1 MPITIYD
8 VAKQAGVSTATVS
21 KVLSNTPYVS
31 DKTRARVLAVVSD
44 LGFVPNLAA
53 RSLSQ
58 ARTGI
63 IGLAFPYA
71 SDYLF
76 DDPHLML
83 FLRGVE
89 DVATAHDASILLMTA
104 RAPNDAAG
112 SLRRLLHTP
121 YVDGAIVVGM
131 EMESVQPVTAE
142 LRFRAYPT
150 IALGYFSPLGEDNTI
165 HADDYQGARLAA
177 EHLLA
182 LGHRRI
188 GVISGPAEITA
199 VGRRLQGFSDALAAQ
214 GLTND
219 PALMTSGDFTQESGF
234 AAGAQILNQPA
245 RPTAVLSVNDRMAL
259 GFMAYA
265 QTVGLVIPADLSVVG
280 FDDIPA
286 AAYSHPALTTVR
298 QPSLQM
304 GRTAASCLFDLLDQ
318 TRERFAAL
326 VLPTTFITRSS
337 TCPPRA

>member
-1 MPITIYD
+1 MPVTIYD
-8 VAKQAGVSTATVS
+8 VARQASVSTATVS

-31 DKTRARVLAVVSD
+31 DKTRAKVLAAVSELD
-44 LGFVPNLAA
+44 FVPNLAA
-53 RSLSQ
+53 RSLNQ

-89 DVATAHDASILLMTA
+89 NIATTHDYSILLMTA
-104 RAPNDAAG
+104 GAADAAG
-112 SLRRLLHTP
+112 GLRRLLHTR

-131 EMESVQPVTAE
+131 ESVQPITAE
-142 LRFRAYPT
+142 LRHRNYPT
-150 IALGYFSPLGEDNTI
+150 VALGYSSPLGIHNTI
-165 HADDYQGARLAA
+165 HADDYAGGRLAA

-188 GVISGPAEITA
+188 GLIGGPQEIAA
-199 VGRRLQGFSDALAAQ
+199 VGRRIQGFTNALVERGMSLPPELCAA
-214 GLTND
+214 
-219 PALMTSGDFTQESGF
+219 GDFTQESGF
-234 AAGAQILNQPA
+234 AAAAVILGQPD
-245 RPTAVLSVNDRMAL
+245 RPTAIFSVNDRMAL

-265 QTVGLVIPADLSVVG
+265 QASGLAIPADLSIVG

-286 AAYSHPALTTVR
+286 AAYSHPSLTTVC
-298 QPSLQM
+298 QPSLEM
-304 GRTAASCLFDLLDQ
+304 GRVACERLLNLVQ
-318 TRERFAAL
+318 GVQEPFEPL
-326 VLPTTFITRSS
+326 VLATVFVPRSS
-337 TCPPRA
+337 TRAIA